1 MSPISMEMSSS
12 SSGVVPSPSS
22 PGVGASPRPG
32 VIVSSKECKRNSL
45 PKGENSFL
53 YAESKRAKMEREKV
67 RKILKLK

>member
-12 SSGVVPSPSS
+12 SSGGVPSPSS
-22 PGVGASPRPG
+22 PGATASPRPG

-53 YAESKRAKMEREKV
+53 YAESKRAKLERERV
-67 RKILKLK
+67 RKIY